1 MISNLILNDFIFF
14 LRNINIS
21 ARYITI
27 KDKVRVITE
36 LYINLLKISF
46 IFIILSTIVVV
57 INKSEVFIDTDKLV
71 RVSSKTLY
79 AFLVL
84 IVGPIYEELSYRYF
98 LTKFEKRK
106 FIISSSL
113 LLSYFLFI
121 LIKSGLFYFEGVSY
135 LCHYYGYLFAFGVI
149 FYISL
154 NLIIRNNILL
164 TIRNIWDK
172 YFYIIFYIVSFLFVI
187 NHLIESMYSSL
198 IIEVRYMMLI
208 PLLIYSLMV
217 GFVRIKLNFTCA
229 ILFHILFNLPSVI
242 IKLFVA

>member
-1 MISNLILNDFIFF
+1 
-14 LRNINIS
+14 
-21 ARYITI
+21 
-27 KDKVRVITE
+27 
-36 LYINLLKISF
+36 
-46 IFIILSTIVVV
+46 
-57 INKSEVFIDTDKLV
+57 
-71 RVSSKTLY
+71 
-79 AFLVL
+79 
-84 IVGPIYEELSYRYF
+84 VGPIYEELSYRYF